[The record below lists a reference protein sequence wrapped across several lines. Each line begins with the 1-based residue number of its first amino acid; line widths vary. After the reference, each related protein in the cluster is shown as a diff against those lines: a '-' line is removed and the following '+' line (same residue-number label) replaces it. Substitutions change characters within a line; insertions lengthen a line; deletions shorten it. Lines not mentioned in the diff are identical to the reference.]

1 MGAIEGVGDLR
12 GDSVASLDSTDTVS
26 SSPRVLSLD
35 MSVGTP
41 GTYMYTYTGHDNMHV
56 HTFKAQCNT

>member
-35 MSVGTP
+35 MSVGTR
-41 GTYMYTYTGHDNMHV
+41 GTYMYTYV
-56 HTFKAQCNT
+56 HRT